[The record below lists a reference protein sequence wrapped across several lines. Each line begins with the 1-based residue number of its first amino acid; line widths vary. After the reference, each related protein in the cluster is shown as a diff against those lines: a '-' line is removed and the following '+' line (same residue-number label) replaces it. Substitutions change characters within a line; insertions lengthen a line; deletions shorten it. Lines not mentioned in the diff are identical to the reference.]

1 MTPAGDLLV
10 IVPSRGRPQNAA
22 RLLHAVHETRKAAT
36 HVHIAVDDD
45 DPALP
50 EYRKAVRCME
60 DGDRFETGPRGGLAA
75 WTNRVA
81 VARTGEYPYLASL
94 GDDMVPRT
102 PGWDAALIRAIEAM
116 GGTGL
121 AYPWDGT
128 REDIPEAVV
137 ASSDIVAALGWFCE
151 PSLSHFYVDNVWA
164 DLGRAAG
171 CLRYLRAV
179 AVDHLNPVAQGRPD
193 ATSRD
198 NGRSL
203 AADKAAYE
211 MWRRERMADDV
222 AVIRELR
229 ESALIP
235 A

>member
-10 IVPSRGRPQNAA
+10 ITPSRGRPQSAA
-22 RLLHAVHETRKAAT
+22 RLLAAVHSTRRAVT
-36 HVHIAVDDD
+36 HVHIAVDED

-50 EYRKAVRCME
+50 EYRKAMRLME
-60 DGDRFETGPRGGLAA
+60 DGDELEVGPRGGLAE

-81 VARTGEYPYLASL
+81 VRRAGEYPYLASL
-94 GDDMVPRT
+94 GDDHLPRT
-102 PGWDAALIRAIEAM
+102 RGWDAALIRAIEGM
-116 GGTGL
+116 GGTGF
-121 AYPWDGT
+121 AYPFDGT

-137 ASSDIVAALGWFCE
+137 ASSDIVAALGWMANPACQ
-151 PSLSHFYVDNVWA
+151 HWYIDNTWA
-164 DLGRAAG
+164 DLGRATG

-179 AVDHLNPVAQGRPD
+179 AVDHLNPVVQGRPD
-193 ATSRD
+193 ATSYD

-203 AADKAAYE
+203 AADQAAYE
-211 MWRRERMADDV
+211 KWRAERMAGDV
-222 AVIRELR
+222 AVIRALR

>member
-1 MTPAGDLLV
+1 MAGDLLV
-10 IVPSRGRPQNAA
+10 ITPSRGRPQNAA
-22 RLLHAVHETRKAAT
+22 RLVEAVHATRKAVT

-60 DGDRFETGPRGGLAA
+60 DGDEFEVGPRGGLAE

-81 VARTGEYPYLASL
+81 VRRASEYRYLASF

-102 PGWDAALIRAIEAM
+102 PGWDAALIRAIEGM
-116 GGTGL
+116 GGTGM
-121 AYPWDGT
+121 AYPWTAT
-128 REDIPEAVV
+128 REDIGEAIVM
-137 ASSDIVAALGWFCE
+137 SSDIVSALGWMALPEC
-151 PSLSHFYVDNVWA
+151 SHWYIDDAWTA
-164 DLGRAAG
+164 LGRAAG

-211 MWRRERMADDV
+211 AWQRERMADDV

-229 ESALIP
+229 EGALQP

>member
-1 MTPAGDLLV
+1 VTGDLLV
-10 IVPSRGRPQNAA
+10 ITPSRGRPQGAA
-22 RLLHAVHETRKAAT
+22 RLLAAVHATRKAAT

-50 EYRKAVRCME
+50 EYRKAVRCMG
-60 DGDRFETGPRGGLAA
+60 DGDEFETGERTGLAG

-81 VARTGEYPYLASL
+81 VRRAGEYRFLASF

-102 PGWDAALIRAIEAM
+102 PGWDAALIRAIEGL
-116 GGTGL
+116 GGIGF

-164 DLGRAAG
+164 DLGRATG

-203 AADKAAYE
+203 AADKAAYDR
-211 MWRRERMADDV
+211 WRAERMAADV
-222 AVIRELR
+222 AAIRKLR
-229 ESALIP
+229 EKALQP
-235 A
+235 V